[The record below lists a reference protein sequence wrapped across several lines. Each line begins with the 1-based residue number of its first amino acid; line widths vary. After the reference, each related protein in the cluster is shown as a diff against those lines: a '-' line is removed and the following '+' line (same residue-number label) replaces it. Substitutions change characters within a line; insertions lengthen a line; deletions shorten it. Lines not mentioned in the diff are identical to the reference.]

1 VVGLSNKEVL
11 ENLDQLAR
19 KDREEYP
26 EQPNIKEIKVILARE
41 VSPVLLAVRVQPVP
55 LVPSAHHPLP

>member
-11 ENLDQLAR
+11 ENLDQPAH
-19 KDREEYP
+19 KESEEYP
-26 EQPNIKEIKVILARE
+26 EPPNIKEIKVILVHE

-55 LVPSAHHPLP
+55 LVPSARHPRP